1 MGTFPEGEK
10 TLEVSVPVKSSGITE
25 SVLMKLTAFAR
36 GYKMDG
42 SEQAIKVSDYYR
54 TAVSIK
60 GNSDLVVKEGDTFIL
75 QMKVDVPAKED
86 IVVTITPGAGEA
98 DLYENLPSTL
108 TISAGE
114 LSVDS
119 DPVTMLTDG
128 YPFGDTK
135 LTLTFATDSEHHP
148 LLAEKMEITKQDI
161 DTPLGSE
168 LEDERYV
175 YTSPDEPFY
184 SEKNAKAFKTWWGDE
199 KGPGYEGRNPSS
211 Q

>member
-1 MGTFPEGEK
+1 MVTFPEGEK

-184 SEKNAKAFKTWWGDE
+184 SEKNAK
-199 KGPGYEGRNPSS
+199 SL
-211 Q
+211 

>member
-1 MGTFPEGEK
+1 
-10 TLEVSVPVKSSGITE
+10 
-25 SVLMKLTAFAR
+25 MKLTAFAR

-108 TISAGE
+108 TISARGT
-114 LSVDS
+114 LS
-119 DPVTMLTDG
+119 
-128 YPFGDTK
+128 
-135 LTLTFATDSEHHP
+135 
-148 LLAEKMEITKQDI
+148 
-161 DTPLGSE
+161 
-168 LEDERYV
+168 R
-175 YTSPDEPFY
+175 
-184 SEKNAKAFKTWWGDE
+184 
-199 KGPGYEGRNPSS
+199 
-211 Q
+211 

>member
-1 MGTFPEGEK
+1 M
-10 TLEVSVPVKSSGITE
+10 
-25 SVLMKLTAFAR
+25 
-36 GYKMDG
+36 
-42 SEQAIKVSDYYR
+42 
-54 TAVSIK
+54 
-60 GNSDLVVKEGDTFIL
+60 KEGDTFIL

-184 SEKNAKAFKTWWGDE
+184 SEKNAKAFKTWWGD
-199 KGPGYEGRNPSS
+199 KKALAMKAGSAGR
-211 Q
+211 

>member
-1 MGTFPEGEK
+1 
-10 TLEVSVPVKSSGITE
+10 
-25 SVLMKLTAFAR
+25 
-36 GYKMDG
+36 MDG

-168 LEDERYV
+168 
-175 YTSPDEPFY
+175 
-184 SEKNAKAFKTWWGDE
+184 
-199 KGPGYEGRNPSS
+199 PGR
-211 Q
+211 

>member
-1 MGTFPEGEK
+1 MVTFPEGEK

-184 SEKNAKAFKTWWGDE
+184 SEKNAKAFKTWWE
-199 KGPGYEGRNPSS
+199 IKRRWL
-211 Q
+211 